1 MSLTNSGGT
10 SATISQA
17 TVIGTGVSISGLGLP
32 LTLTPGQS
40 TSFTASFAPTT
51 AGTTTGS
58 IAITSTAT
66 NPSLRI
72 PFSGVGATTGALV
85 ASPDSIAFGSVLVG
99 GAQSHS
105 ETLSNT
111 GGSTVHISGATV
123 TGAGFSVSGIS
134 VPTTLNAGQSLTFN
148 VNFSPQSSG
157 ASSGGLAFAADGS
170 VPNLSV
176 AVSGTDTPQGQLTV
190 TPATANFGN
199 VTVGVTQ
206 TLAASLSGSGGAV
219 TVSAATSSN
228 PEFAVARLS
237 LPLNLTAGQS
247 AAFTLTFTPQASGA
261 ASGTISFTTNTT
273 NVPNNVALTGTGMP
287 APQHSVTLS
296 WTAST
301 STVIGYNVYRGTQSG
316 GPYAILNN
324 TPDPSTSYTD
334 SLVQA
339 GQTYYFV
346 VTAVDATGT

>member
-1 MSLTNSGGT
+1 VSGSAVPPGSLALSPASLAFGSVDVGQSVAKTATLTNSGSTSVTVSQDAANSAAFTISGLSLPATLAAGQSATITVTYAPKASGTVNGNVTISGNASLTMGDGLGLVGSTDDPISASLSVSGNGAVAGQFVAIPASLAFSSVTVGSTQGQTVSLTNSGGT

-40 TSFTASFAPTT
+40 TSFTASFTPTT

-105 ETLSNT
+105 EMLSNT

-148 VNFSPQSSG
+148 VNFNPQSSG
-157 ASSGGLAFAADGS
+157 APVAAW
-170 VPNLSV
+170 L
-176 AVSGTDTPQGQLTV
+176 L
-190 TPATANFGN
+190 
-199 VTVGVTQ
+199 
-206 TLAASLSGSGGAV
+206 LLM
-219 TVSAATSSN
+219 
-228 PEFAVARLS
+228 ARFR
-237 LPLNLTAGQS
+237 T
-247 AAFTLTFTPQASGA
+247 
-261 ASGTISFTTNTT
+261 
-273 NVPNNVALTGTGMP
+273 
-287 APQHSVTLS
+287 
-296 WTAST
+296 
-301 STVIGYNVYRGTQSG
+301 
-316 GPYAILNN
+316 
-324 TPDPSTSYTD
+324 
-334 SLVQA
+334 
-339 GQTYYFV
+339 
-346 VTAVDATGT
+346 